1 MKKIEIIKEKFR
13 EDLFAQKL
21 GVILDELNENTVKMH
36 MKLKSDLNN
45 FYGRP
50 HGGAIY
56 GLADAAFS
64 VLGNNKNNVS
74 VALDCHITYHSSP
87 DPEQILYVDGEI
99 INQTRKIGTYL
110 FTLYTKKKDKKKKV
124 ATMMSTLYRTGKPI
138 NSNFETQ

>member
-1 MKKIEIIKEKFR
+1 MKKIEIIKDKFR

-21 GVILDELNENTVKMH
+21 GVVLDELTENNVKMH
-36 MKLKSDLNN
+36 MKLKPELNN

-64 VLGNNKNNVS
+64 ILGNNKNIVS

-87 DPEQILYVDGEI
+87 DPEQILYVEGEI

-110 FTLYTKKKDKKKKV
+110 FTLYTKENGIRKKV

-138 NSNFETQ
+138 NPNLEM

>member
-1 MKKIEIIKEKFR
+1 MKKIEIIKDKFR

-21 GVILDELNENTVKMH
+21 GVVLDELTENDVKMH
-36 MKLKSDLNN
+36 MKLKPELNN

-64 VLGNNKNNVS
+64 ILGNNKNNVS

-87 DPEQILYVDGEI
+87 DPEQILYVEGEI

-110 FTLYTKKKDKKKKV
+110 FTLYTKENGIRKKV

-138 NSNFETQ
+138 NPNLEM